1 MMRQQICA
9 GALMLGALATLSTA
23 QPAPDW
29 LRNAA
34 VVTNW
39 NDRERG
45 TLDERR
51 LAGIPLLINVQEKAW
66 IDEAHRK
73 GFRGISYTSCM
84 DMFIEPSPGKTGG
97 RMLLSNENAN
107 ALLIDKDGRF
117 VDTLMDGTRRLHR
130 KLVCTN
136 SATFVE
142 KMTQYL
148 QTVMDQG
155 MDGLFVDNVS
165 EQRVE
170 CFGHGMR
177 VGYSSRYKTVLAE
190 SPAVKFRDPR
200 LSDVPVHTHLN
211 PDQNHSYAF
220 RQMLL
225 KIRKM
230 VKTYGPEK
238 VMVINGGLEFADC
251 ADATMIESYIC
262 SWAWKGR
269 RQNWAQLK
277 GLAEKYAPYVR
288 NGGGVIA
295 LSYFGETETTV
306 KDDAFFSY
314 AAARLSDF
322 IWSDY
327 QTLGG
332 NPATVLYRASLGP
345 SSTSLQAA
353 RPDVEYRWYRNGL
366 IVINATD
373 REASATL
380 AAPQQNVIRSL
391 ADLYDGRDIPVA
403 GGKVVLSVP
412 AQSGRVYQ
420 AR

>member
-1 MMRQQICA
+1 MIRKLMGA
-9 GALMLGALATLSTA
+9 GALVFGSLATLATA

-51 LAGIPLLINVQEKAW
+51 LAGIPLLINVQQKAW
-66 IDEAHRK
+66 LDDAHRK

-84 DMFIEPSPGKTGG
+84 DMFTDPSPGKTGG
-97 RMLLSNENAN
+97 RMLLSNDTAN

-117 VDTLMDGTRRLHR
+117 VDTLMDGTRRLSR

-136 SATFVE
+136 STTYVE
-142 KMTQYL
+142 KMMQYL
-148 QTVMDQG
+148 QSVMEQG

-165 EQRVE
+165 ESRVE
-170 CFGHGMR
+170 CYGNGMR
-177 VGYSSRYKTVLAE
+177 VGYSSRYRTVLAE

-200 LSDVPVHTHLN
+200 LGDVPVHTHLY
-211 PDQNHSYAF
+211 PDQPHSYAF
-220 RQMLL
+220 RQLLL

-230 VKTYGPEK
+230 VKTFGPDK
-238 VMVINGGLEFADC
+238 VMVINGGLPFADC
-251 ADATMIESYIC
+251 ADATMIESYVC

-277 GLAEKYAPYVR
+277 ELAEKYAPYVKS
-288 NGGGVIA
+288 GGGVIA
-295 LSYFGETETTV
+295 LSYFGETQTTV

-327 QTLGG
+327 QTLHGD
-332 NPATVLYRASLGP
+332 PATVLYRASLGSP
-345 SSTSLQAA
+345 SSRLQAA
-353 RPDVEYRWYRNGL
+353 NPNVEYRWYRNGL

-373 REASATL
+373 REASITL
-380 AAPQQNVIRSL
+380 NAPQAPAFRSL

-403 GGKVVLSVP
+403 GGRVALSVP
-412 AQSGRVYQ
+412 AQSGRVYE